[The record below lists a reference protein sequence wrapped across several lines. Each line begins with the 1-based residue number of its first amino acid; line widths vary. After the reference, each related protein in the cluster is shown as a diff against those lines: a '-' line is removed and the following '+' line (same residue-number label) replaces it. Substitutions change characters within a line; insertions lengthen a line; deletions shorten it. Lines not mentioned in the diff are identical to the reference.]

1 MSKTIAVFLLTAAM
15 LATVS
20 VTEAQQPKKVPRI
33 GFLGAGFLGR
43 YEPFLQG
50 LRDLGYLE
58 DLNIVLEPRAAEG
71 NLSSIPTLVA
81 ELVQLKVDIMVTV
94 GTAATMA
101 AKRGTSII
109 PIVMI
114 NAPDPVST
122 GLVASMAHPGGNIT
136 GLSSLEVDLGGKRLE
151 LLKEAFP
158 KLSRVAVVWNL
169 ADTGMTLIAK
179 QIQVAAPPLRVT
191 IQSLGVRN
199 PNDFGGVFIKMSQN
213 RPDALYTIADR
224 LTRLHV
230 KQILEFALKSKIPTM
245 FNSGE
250 FVEDGALMAYGS
262 DRREAARRA
271 AAFVDKILKG
281 AKPADLPVEQPTK
294 FELVINLQT
303 AKQIGL
309 TIPPNVLARADK
321 VIK

>member
-1 MSKTIAVFLLTAAM
+1 
-15 LATVS
+15 
-20 VTEAQQPKKVPRI
+20 
-33 GFLGAGFLGR
+33 
-43 YEPFLQG
+43 

-58 DLNIVLEPRAAEG
+58 NRNIVFEPRAAEG
-71 NLSSIPTLVA
+71 NLNSIPTLVA

-101 AKRGTSII
+101 AKSGTSII

-114 NAPDPVST
+114 NAADPVST

-136 GLSSLEVDLGGKRLE
+136 GLSSLEVDLSGKRLE

-158 KLSRVAVVWNL
+158 KLARVAVVWNL

-179 QIQVAAPPLRVT
+179 QIQAAAPPLGVT
-191 IQSLGVRN
+191 IQTLGVRD
-199 PNDFGGVFIKMSQN
+199 PNDFDGVFIKMSQN

-230 KQILEFALKSKIPTM
+230 KRILEFAMKSKIPTM

-262 DRREAARRA
+262 DRREASRRA

-281 AKPADLPVEQPTK
+281 TKPADLPVEQPTK
-294 FELVINLQT
+294 FEFVINLKT

-309 TIPPNVLARADK
+309 TIPPNILARADK